1 MTAIVR
7 DVNRSPAG
15 RDAGGF
21 GWAVGEIWDTGCA
34 VSPVP
39 DGAMGSGPIG
49 ADAGRFEGGAG
60 GDMGHRNVRY
70 LRRGASALNCKYAS

>member
-49 ADAGRFEGGAG
+49 ADAGRFEGAQGEIWDTGMSDICGAA
-60 GDMGHRNVRY
+60 RAR
-70 LRRGASALNCKYAS
+70 